1 MCGRGYCLL
10 RPCIVL
16 RTSTDTCRVNALCPG
31 PILTDASQ
39 AHAASVGKSLGEL
52 CEEMTR
58 PLILQRMGQVS
69 EVAAAAAFLASEESS
84 FITGTTLTID
94 GGLTAL

>member
-1 MCGRGYCLL
+1 MRQERFLCQAVQVAKGSIY
-10 RPCIVL
+10 
-16 RTSTDTCRVNALCPG
+16 TCRVNALCPG
-31 PILTDASQ
+31 PILTDASE
-39 AHAASVGKSLGEL
+39 AHAASVGKSLEEL

-94 GGLTAL
+94 GGLTAI

>member
-1 MCGRGYCLL
+1 
-10 RPCIVL
+10 
-16 RTSTDTCRVNALCPG
+16 
-31 PILTDASQ
+31 
-39 AHAASVGKSLGEL
+39 
-52 CEEMTR
+52 MTE
-58 PLILQRMGQVS
+58 PLILQRMGKVS

>member
-1 MCGRGYCLL
+1 
-10 RPCIVL
+10 
-16 RTSTDTCRVNALCPG
+16 
-31 PILTDASQ
+31 
-39 AHAASVGKSLGEL
+39 
-52 CEEMTR
+52 MTA

-84 FITGTTLTID
+84 FITGTTLIID

>member
-1 MCGRGYCLL
+1 MAVHVAE
-10 RPCIVL
+10 I
-16 RTSTDTCRVNALCPG
+16 SIHACRVNAVCPG
-31 PILTDASQ
+31 PILTDASE
-39 AHAASVGKSLGEL
+39 AHAASVGKSLEEL

-58 PLILQRMGQVS
+58 PLILQRMVQVS